1 VPARDIGTAP
11 ILNVL
16 GFPLVARLG
25 GVPLQLRHR
34 LAYESSLRPTA
45 LVSRTDRFWRLER
58 SHGLDRRA
66 VDWDA
71 AVQADG
77 VLEDSR
83 QEDAIVL
90 TLDRLGAR
98 ALHFEGLAGLAPRT
112 ALRAAKGR
120 RLLVTVHDFS
130 PFCPRPHL
138 WEKPAARFCGIS
150 RDEARCHACLAED
163 FAAPVGFEREWRA
176 AMADLLASADAIVFP
191 SAYLRDAWRDLL
203 PRLDPGRQ
211 HVIEPGAID
220 ADPVDARPAGP
231 VRHVALVGA
240 ATPAKGAALLPD
252 IVRATEGLRFTVLGG
267 GDAALLRGLR
277 RLPETHV
284 RGYYRAGS
292 LAHHLRER
300 DVDVALV
307 LSLVPESYG
316 MTLDECWQASVPV
329 IAFDHGAVAERI
341 RRLGGG
347 VLVPLEKGAAGVAET
362 LRALHDGTLARPAV
376 PSRAALATPEQAA
389 RAHVELYRQQALLE

>member
-1 VPARDIGTAP
+1 M
-11 ILNVL
+11 
-16 GFPLVARLG
+16 
-25 GVPLQLRHR
+25 PLQLRHR
-34 LAYESSLRPTA
+34 LAYEPSLRPTA

-90 TLDRLGAR
+90 TLDWLGAR

-130 PFCPRPHL
+130 AVL
-138 WEKPAARFCGIS
+138 PA
-150 RDEARCHACLAED
+150 
-163 FAAPVGFEREWRA
+163 AAPVRSRPRASAASAATKRA
-176 AMADLLASADAIVFP
+176 AT
-191 SAYLRDAWRDLL
+191 RAWRRTSRRRPASSASGARRWPTCWR
-203 PRLDPGRQ
+203 PRTRSCSLRVPARRLARPAPAAGPGRQ

-316 MTLDECWQASVPV
+316 MTLDECWQAGVPV

-362 LRALHDGTLARPAV
+362 LRALHDGTLARPRFRRAPRWRR
-376 PSRAALATPEQAA
+376 PSRP
-389 RAHVELYRQQALLE
+389 RAPTWSCIGSRRCWNRVPIDG